1 MRSLADRVR
10 RTILEQRLVGPS
22 GCVVAAVSGGSDS
35 VAMVHLLEDLDGRG
49 VLRLVGLA
57 HFNHQLRRAAAD
69 DEAFCR
75 TLALQLGL
83 PIDVES
89 ADVAALA
96 DRLGVSIEVAGR
108 DARYAF
114 LGRAAG
120 RARADRVAVGH
131 TLDDQAETFLL
142 RLLRGAGTRGM
153 AAIRPRAGLVI
164 RPLIDLRRDDLRAY
178 LAAAGLAFREDESNR
193 DLANPR
199 NLIRHEVLPYL
210 TRAVGSDVALVL
222 AREAAIARD
231 DSAYLEAR
239 AIETEPGIVVSRDA
253 DIALDLEGLRAL
265 DPALARRVVQ
275 RALAR
280 AAGGRFIGFDH
291 VEATLELAID
301 GTGSAGIDLPGQ
313 RAELVA
319 GRLRLRPAD
328 RSGEAADTG
337 GPTVELA
344 DSVPLAVPGRVEL
357 PRLGWAVSAEP
368 LDRAGVKRSVRPGPD
383 ALEALVAVDRSTEVP
398 EAPLAVRTRRPGD
411 RLSLPGLNGHKKLQ
425 DVFVDRKVPRE
436 ARDQVPVVVDRHD
449 RIVWVVGHAVAGDFR
464 VTAASQAVILLKA
477 SRLGGQG

>member
-1 MRSLADRVR
+1 MRSMSDRVR

-35 VAMVHLLEDLDGRG
+35 VAMVHLLKELDGRG
-49 VLRLVGLA
+49 ALRLVGLA

-114 LGRAAG
+114 LSRAAG
-120 RARADRVAVGH
+120 RAGADRVAVGH

-153 AAIRPRAGLVI
+153 AAIRPRVGLVI

-210 TRAVGSDVALVL
+210 TRAVGSDVAPVL

-231 DSAYLEAR
+231 ESAYLEAR

-253 DIALDLEGLRAL
+253 DIALDLANLFIAQFGQQQGEVCMVERAPEKRKAL
-265 DPALARRVVQ
+265 WREMKLAPRGIDREIVDILHRTHMGDDQDPDHLLHQAM
-275 RALAR
+275 R
-280 AAGGRFIGFDH
+280 AALGDRFGRH
-291 VEATLELAID
+291 
-301 GTGSAGIDLPGQ
+301 LPGH
-313 RAELVA
+313 V
-319 GRLRLRPAD
+319 
-328 RSGEAADTG
+328 RSGG
-337 GPTVELA
+337 
-344 DSVPLAVPGRVEL
+344 
-357 PRLGWAVSAEP
+357 
-368 LDRAGVKRSVRPGPD
+368 AG
-383 ALEALVAVDRSTEVP
+383 
-398 EAPLAVRTRRPGD
+398 AP
-411 RLSLPGLNGHKKLQ
+411 
-425 DVFVDRKVPRE
+425 
-436 ARDQVPVVVDRHD
+436 
-449 RIVWVVGHAVAGDFR
+449 
-464 VTAASQAVILLKA
+464 
-477 SRLGGQG
+477 

>member
-10 RTILEQRLVGPS
+10 RTILERRLVGPS
-22 GCVVAAVSGGSDS
+22 GRVVAAVSGGSDS

-120 RARADRVAVGH
+120 RAGADRVAVGH
-131 TLDDQAETFLL
+131 TLDDQAETFLV

-193 DLANPR
+193 DLGNPR

-210 TRAVGSDVALVL
+210 TRTVGSDVAVVL

-239 AIETEPGIVVSRDA
+239 AIETEPGIVVSRD
-253 DIALDLEGLRAL
+253 DEITLDLEGLRAL

-280 AAGGRFIGFDH
+280 AAAGRFIGFDH
-291 VEATLELAID
+291 VEATLELAD
-301 GTGSAGIDLPGQ
+301 P
-313 RAELVA
+313 
-319 GRLRLRPAD
+319 
-328 RSGEAADTG
+328 
-337 GPTVELA
+337 
-344 DSVPLAVPGRVEL
+344 VPLAVPGRAEL
-357 PRLGWAVSAEP
+357 PRLGWVVTAEP

-383 ALEALVAVDRSTEVP
+383 ALEALVAVDRSTEGP

-411 RLSLPGLNGHKKLQ
+411 RLSLPGLDGRKKLQ
-425 DVFVDRKVPRE
+425 DLFVDRKVPRE
-436 ARDQVPVVVDRHD
+436 ARDHVPLVVDRHD

-464 VTAASQAVILLKA
+464 VTDASQAVILLKA
-477 SRLGGQG
+477 SHLGGQG